1 MSGGSLRA
9 NAIAAASILLWATS
23 FPATDRLLEGWSALP
38 LAAARLLVAGLATG
52 LLALALGEAAAW
64 RRAHL
69 APAAI
74 LGGLGLGGSVALMML
89 GQAATDG
96 LTTAVLIATM
106 PVVAALLELPRRG
119 RPGPAVLVGVAL
131 AVAGGALL
139 AWRPGAGGLVLRGGE
154 PLVVA
159 SVVVWCWYS
168 RAVAARLDGLP
179 PTSQS
184 AWTLLAGGLALLA
197 LAVLA
202 DVAGSA
208 PARLSFA
215 PTELALLLW
224 VGAVAVGLSLPL
236 WLVAVRELGLV
247 TSAIHQ
253 NLGPFH
259 VLAMGLLLGQ
269 PLGPAQAAAAAL
281 VVAGALAA
289 QLAGPRSARG

>member
-52 LLALALGEAAAW
+52 FLALALGEATAW

-119 RPGPAVLVGVAL
+119 RPGPAVLGGVAL
-131 AVAGGALL
+131 AVAGGVLL

-168 RAVAARLDGLP
+168 RAVAARLGGLP

-184 AWTLLAGGLALLA
+184 ACTLLAGGLALLA

-202 DVAGSA
+202 EVAGSA

-269 PLGPAQAAAAAL
+269 ALGPAQAAAAAL

-289 QLAGPRSARG
+289 QLAGPRPARG

>member
-1 MSGGSLRA
+1 VSGGSIRA

-52 LLALALGEAAAW
+52 LLAAVLGETAGW
-64 RRAHL
+64 RRVHL
-69 APAAI
+69 APAAL
-74 LGGLGLGGSVALMML
+74 LGGLGLAGSVALMML

-106 PVVAALLELPRRG
+106 PVVAALLELRRRG

-139 AWRPGAGGLVLRGGE
+139 AWRPGAGGLELRGGE

-168 RAVAARLDGLP
+168 RAVAGRLDGLP

-184 AWTLLAGGLALLA
+184 AWTLSAGGLSLLA
-197 LAVLA
+197 LAALA
-202 DVAGSA
+202 DAAGLD
-208 PARLSFA
+208 PARLAFGA
-215 PTELALLLW
+215 AEVALLLW

-247 TSAIHQ
+247 PSAIHQ
-253 NLGPFH
+253 NLGPFY
-259 VLAMGLLLGQ
+259 VVTLGLVLGQ
-269 PLGPAQAAAAAL
+269 GLAPAQAAAAAL
-281 VVAGALAA
+281 VVAGALSA
-289 QLAGPRSARG
+289 QLGGPRPARL